1 MGDKKI
7 APSGKESQADDDA
20 TKKVL
25 AAKEE
30 GNMAYKNGDTE
41 GAISAYTKGNHRFSI

>member
-7 APSGKESQADDDA
+7 TPDSNGTTDDDTA

-25 AAKEE
+25 AMKDE
-30 GNMAYKNGDTE
+30 GNEAYKNGDTE
-41 GAISAYTKGNHRFSI
+41 AAIVAYTKGNI

>member
-7 APSGKESQADDDA
+7 TSDSNGTTNDDAA

-25 AAKEE
+25 ALKDE
-30 GNMAYKNGDTE
+30 GNEAYKNGDTE
-41 GAISAYTKGNHRFSI
+41 AAIVAYTKGNI